1 MLQFILRRLGLVIP
15 TFIGIT
21 LLTFA
26 FVHMIPGDPVMIMAG
41 ERGISPER
49 HAQLL
54 AEMGLDKPLWQQYAH
69 YIWGVLHGDLGISL
83 KSRIPV
89 WQEFVPRF
97 KATLE
102 LGVCAMIFAVA
113 VGIPVGVLAAVKR
126 GSIFDHTAVGLA
138 LTGYSM
144 PIFWWGMMLIML
156 VSVQLNLTPVSGRI
170 SDTVFLDDTLPLT
183 GFMLIDTAIWGEQ
196 GDFIDALMHMIL
208 PAIVLGTIPLAVI
221 VRMTRSSMLE
231 VLGEDYIRTARAKG
245 LTRMRVIV
253 VHALRNAMLPVVT
266 VIGLQVGT
274 LLAGAILT
282 ETIFS
287 WPGLGR
293 WLIDALQRRDY
304 PVVQG
309 GVLLAPPFWQD
320 GGSLAHLLGTD
331 DVGRDILSRLMYGAR
346 LSLLVGCLVVV
357 LSLILGVVLGLVAGY
372 FGGVVDSIIMRVV
385 DIMLALPSLLLAL
398 VLVAIFGP
406 SIVNAS
412 LALTFVALPHYV
424 RLTRAAVLVEVNRD
438 YVTASRVAGAGAM
451 RQMFVNILPNC
462 LAPLIVQASLG
473 FSNAILDMAA
483 LGFLGMGAQPPTPE
497 WGTMLSDVLQ
507 FAQSAWWVVT
517 FPGVAILLTV
527 LAFNL
532 MGDGLRDALDP
543 KLKQ

>member
-26 FVHMIPGDPVMIMAG
+26 FVHLIPGDPVLIMAG

-49 HAQLL
+49 HAQLM
-54 AEMGLDKPLWQQYAH
+54 AMFGLDQPLWKQYLT
-69 YIWGVLHGDLGISL
+69 YINGVLHGDLGISL

-89 WQEFVPRF
+89 WDEFVPRF

-102 LGVCAMIFAVA
+102 LGICAMIFAVA

-126 GSIFDHTAVGLA
+126 GSIFDHTAVGIS

-144 PIFWWGMMLIML
+144 PIFWWGIMLIML

-170 SDTVFLDDTLPLT
+170 SDTIFLDDSHPLT
-183 GFMLIDTAIWGEQ
+183 GFMLIDTLLWGEP
-196 GDFIDALMHMIL
+196 GDFKDAVMHMIL

-221 VRMTRSSMLE
+221 VRMTRSAMLE

-293 WLIDALQRRDY
+293 WLIEALQRRDY

-309 GVLLAPPFWQD
+309 GVLL
-320 GGSLAHLLGTD
+320 
-331 DVGRDILSRLMYGAR
+331 
-346 LSLLVGCLVVV
+346 
-357 LSLILGVVLGLVAGY
+357 
-372 FGGVVDSIIMRVV
+372 
-385 DIMLALPSLLLAL
+385 
-398 VLVAIFGP
+398 
-406 SIVNAS
+406 
-412 LALTFVALPHYV
+412 
-424 RLTRAAVLVEVNRD
+424 
-438 YVTASRVAGAGAM
+438 
-451 RQMFVNILPNC
+451 
-462 LAPLIVQASLG
+462 
-473 FSNAILDMAA
+473 
-483 LGFLGMGAQPPTPE
+483 
-497 WGTMLSDVLQ
+497 
-507 FAQSAWWVVT
+507 
-517 FPGVAILLTV
+517 VAILIILV
-527 LAFNL
+527 NL
-532 MGDGLRDALDP
+532 LVDLLYGVVNPRIRH
-543 KLKQ
+543 KK

>member
-26 FVHMIPGDPVMIMAG
+26 FVHLIPGDPVLIMAG

-49 HAQLL
+49 HAQLM
-54 AEMGLDKPLWQQYAH
+54 AQFGLDQPMWKQYIT
-69 YIWGVLHGDLGISL
+69 YINGVLHGDLGISL

-89 WQEFVPRF
+89 WEEFVPRF
-97 KATLE
+97 QATLE
-102 LGVCAMIFAVA
+102 LGICAMLFAIA

-126 GSIFDHTAVGLA
+126 GSIFDHTAVGIS

-144 PIFWWGMMLIML
+144 PIFWWGIMLIML
-156 VSVQLNLTPVSGRI
+156 VSVQLNLTPVSGRV
-170 SDTVFLDDTLPLT
+170 SDTIFLDDSHPLT
-183 GFMLIDTAIWGEQ
+183 GFMLIDTLLWGEE
-196 GDFIDALMHMIL
+196 GDFKDAVMHMIL

-293 WLIDALQRRDY
+293 WLIEALQRRDY

-309 GVLLAPPFWQD
+309 GVLL
-320 GGSLAHLLGTD
+320 
-331 DVGRDILSRLMYGAR
+331 
-346 LSLLVGCLVVV
+346 
-357 LSLILGVVLGLVAGY
+357 
-372 FGGVVDSIIMRVV
+372 
-385 DIMLALPSLLLAL
+385 
-398 VLVAIFGP
+398 
-406 SIVNAS
+406 
-412 LALTFVALPHYV
+412 
-424 RLTRAAVLVEVNRD
+424 
-438 YVTASRVAGAGAM
+438 
-451 RQMFVNILPNC
+451 
-462 LAPLIVQASLG
+462 
-473 FSNAILDMAA
+473 
-483 LGFLGMGAQPPTPE
+483 
-497 WGTMLSDVLQ
+497 
-507 FAQSAWWVVT
+507 
-517 FPGVAILLTV
+517 VAILIILV
-527 LAFNL
+527 NL
-532 MGDGLRDALDP
+532 LVDLLYGVVNPRIRH
-543 KLKQ
+543 KK